1 MELKAL
7 ENENCVISFSDAQEM
22 QNALDQIMA
31 GDSWHNV
38 YAAKCR
44 TSMDGEGIGILN
56 TEAETVETGLIQREP
71 KTYPMFS
78 VAENTLSER
87 SGSDASGNKFLNFEE
102 RLSVMNIYWA
112 HHPEEEKCKLLVRG
126 GHVLAMHSMQ
136 YNEIPQA
143 RLFAALREGLNHPQF
158 LGGTYTHERTRADFA
173 LPKGV
178 TQDYIDAWTRSG
190 LPQQILVESSVRVI
204 FLTNDIGTNTAEI
217 IPMMMVGKCPFM
229 IGDPIRIMHRRG
241 RGDLLKFQKQVDSLD
256 VTIAKEMEEVCKLMS
271 IRIRYPNATMLRAMK
286 FIQLPKLAKKACQE
300 VLENCMYASGVSAY
314 MLYLSINGIVDTEK
328 GRAMSEERRFQL
340 LSAIRRLLKFDW
352 EAADKPGDTEI
363 F

>member
-112 HHPEEEKCKLLVRG
+112 HHPEEEKCKLLVQLSAEFG
-126 GHVLAMHSMQ
+126 AS
-136 YNEIPQA
+136 
-143 RLFAALREGLNHPQF
+143 
-158 LGGTYTHERTRADFA
+158 LGGNTIGGLAVVQHKGCGHGINLVQCILYGVEHFGIYLIRADNHSV
-173 LPKGV
+173 G
-178 TQDYIDAWTRSG
+178 
-190 LPQQILVESSVRVI
+190 ILNCIKQLSFLCI
-204 FLTNDIGTNTAEI
+204 FLEEYEFIA
-217 IPMMMVGKCPFM
+217 
-229 IGDPIRIMHRRG
+229 R
-241 RGDLLKFQKQVDSLD
+241 SLD
-256 VTIAKEMEEVCKLMS
+256 FCLDTIDSSCCEW
-271 IRIRYPNATMLRAMK
+271 
-286 FIQLPKLAKKACQE
+286 
-300 VLENCMYASGVSAY
+300 
-314 MLYLSINGIVDTEK
+314 
-328 GRAMSEERRFQL
+328 L
-340 LSAIRRLLKFDW
+340 LCCN
-352 EAADKPGDTEI
+352 
-363 F
+363 